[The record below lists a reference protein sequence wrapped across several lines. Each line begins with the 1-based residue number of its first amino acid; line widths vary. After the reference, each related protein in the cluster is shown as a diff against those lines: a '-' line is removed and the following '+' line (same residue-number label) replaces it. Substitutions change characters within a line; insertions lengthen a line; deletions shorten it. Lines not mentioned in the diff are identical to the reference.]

1 MAERTIEE
9 YEALRHELQEKI
21 QKEGFSDLEFIGET
35 WVGFLYKYKDLMITS
50 KVVIHVPGY
59 DPAEHFEMKKR
70 YDEKVQMISERK
82 KKKGDSCGL
91 WTG

>member
-1 MAERTIEE
+1 MTERTLEE
-9 YEALRHELQEKI
+9 YGELRIKLQEKI

-35 WVGFLYKYKDLMITS
+35 WVGFLYKYEDLFITS

-70 YDEKVQMISERK
+70 FDERITEKEERMK
-82 KKKGDSCGL
+82 KRGL
-91 WTG
+91 V